1 MNPFERLR
9 EQVLVLRYQA
19 GDTTALEE
27 LVERYHGRLLYFVRR
42 MLGGSR
48 GAEDVLQD
56 TWVAVVRNLRKL
68 RNPDAFSAWLYR
80 IARNKVYER
89 LRKRNRVLPLS
100 EEIEET
106 AAPEEETD
114 DFSAADAARVHE
126 CLEKLR
132 PAHREV
138 LILRFLEQMSYQDIA
153 VVVGCG
159 LGTVR
164 SRLHYAKRA
173 LRKEME
179 ETDHER

>member
-19 GDTTALEE
+19 GDSTALEE
-27 LVERYHGRLLYFVRR
+27 LVERYHGPLLYFVRR
-42 MLGGSR
+42 MLTDSR
-48 GAEDVLQD
+48 SAEDVLQN
-56 TWVAVVRNLRKL
+56 TWLAVVRDLRKL
-68 RNPDAFSAWLYR
+68 RNPDAFSPWLYR

-89 LRKRNRVLPLS
+89 LRKTTRVLPLT
-100 EEIEET
+100 EEVEK
-106 AAPEEETD
+106 AVAPEETD
-114 DFSAADAARVHE
+114 DFSADDAARVHQ

-179 ETDHER
+179 ETDDER